1 MQLILSCLLFLF
13 YLLYIFRLGHLS
25 FNVSSSDKVIC
36 YGFVRN
42 KIKSLASRLYV
53 PVICLRN
60 MLICMALVFG
70 ASNGAWQSGAGL
82 GIWVFFMVYSLGWCP
97 YSKAFRVFLHLH
109 ELVMGVQLGI
119 MTASSSSDSS
129 KLQTALFLAFF
140 NYAQILI
147 LIGLNLYIF
156 VSAFCCSKDRLS
168 ADGQVANDNEEPYQD
183 KELDP

>member
-1 MQLILSCLLFLF
+1 
-13 YLLYIFRLGHLS
+13 
-25 FNVSSSDKVIC
+25 
-36 YGFVRN
+36 
-42 KIKSLASRLYV
+42 
-53 PVICLRN
+53 
-60 MLICMALVFG
+60 
-70 ASNGAWQSGAGL
+70 
-82 GIWVFFMVYSLGWCP
+82 
-97 YSKAFRVFLHLH
+97 
-109 ELVMGVQLGI
+109 MGVQLGI